1 MPVFWI
7 HCRLC
12 TFGLFF
18 IAFSGLVSGSSNH
31 SFVKDVA
38 FNERLPINSAVY
50 YMETNDGT
58 VSRSHC
64 GARCSSKGSKCAG
77 LLYNHLTRTCHV
89 LKSRLYERSVDKT
102 IVKAGWELFITS
114 QNACDQ
120 GWHLYGGHCY
130 LYRETGMSWTDA
142 KRDCQRRNGHL
153 VIIETEEEIT
163 WLKEAF
169 LPLLEHLMNMRTVCS
184 GG

>member
-1 MPVFWI
+1 MPVFLF

-114 QNACDQ
+114 QNGNNVFVTPKDLTKLKCI
-120 GWHLYGGHCY
+120 
-130 LYRETGMSWTDA
+130 MS
-142 KRDCQRRNGHL
+142 
-153 VIIETEEEIT
+153 IIKSNEYHYTS
-163 WLKEAF
+163 A
-169 LPLLEHLMNMRTVCS
+169 
-184 GG
+184 